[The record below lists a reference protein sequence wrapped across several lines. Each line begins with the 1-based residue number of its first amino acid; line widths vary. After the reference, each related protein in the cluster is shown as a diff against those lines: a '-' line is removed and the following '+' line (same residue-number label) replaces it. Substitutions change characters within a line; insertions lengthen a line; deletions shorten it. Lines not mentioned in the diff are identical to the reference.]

1 MLSFAEK
8 IEVDAVKRLTLPENR
23 QPSQELARYK
33 HFLKL
38 ENHRVTMLHKA
49 GVGGLE
55 VARAR
60 SMVIDVL
67 IRYILAAVEANLLA
81 TRFAVPRF
89 AVVAIGGYGRGELNP
104 FSDIDI
110 MFLHEPHQVTC
121 GKAHPSLSALT
132 DGLLYTLWDIGL
144 KVGHS
149 VRSVED
155 AVVAANSDMQS
166 KTSLIESRLV
176 AGEPAM
182 LVRLQAVIVAKCV
195 RGQEKTYIKSR
206 LEDQA
211 TRRAKFGNSASMQE
225 PNIKNGCGGLRDYQN
240 LLWMTFFKYRVRTLK
255 DLEPHG
261 LVSETERKQLDAAY
275 DYLMRV
281 RNELHYVAKRA
292 VDVIAKNVQP
302 TVANNLGYTDRSPS
316 RRIEEFMRDL
326 FLHMR
331 NIYLITRTL
340 EQRLALPAGGV
351 RSLAD
356 LFRKGKQRA
365 TQQIVDGFKILEGQI
380 CEGPRS
386 FKEQPRRLMRVFL
399 HAQQRGVTLHPDLAQ
414 TIRNQLPLIN
424 REFCRDPHV
433 SETFLQILSQR
444 GNVAPV
450 LRTMHEVGF
459 LGKYIPEFGKLTCMV
474 QHEFYHQ
481 YTVDEHTLVCLEKL
495 DKIWAATE
503 APLGV
508 YTPMFLNLEHPSVL
522 YLALL
527 LHDAGKGFNT
537 GDHSEAGGKIARG
550 VARRLGLDGATTHS
564 LRLIIENHLLMV
576 QISQRRD
583 LDDPGVIRQFASVIQ
598 NSQNLVM
605 LTLHT
610 LADSMGTSDQLWN
623 GFKDSLLQSLM
634 SKTAALLS
642 GGDDFI
648 RAEQK
653 QIELLKEEVQ
663 KLLPST
669 LSPEEIEAHFA
680 QLPPRYFAIHSP
692 RQIAADVAL
701 AHRFMH
707 LQLMEED
714 RSLIPVVTWHNE
726 PDRGF
731 TSLNV
736 CTWDRAG
743 IFTKIAACLTGA
755 GLNVLSA
762 HIFTRGDGIIL
773 DTFFVTDAKTGTLP
787 KKDEREKFER
797 IFNEALLGEIDLD
810 ELLAKQPRLQS
821 IYQGLEGEEIPTLIT
836 FDNSTAERRTVID
849 VETKDRVGL
858 LFTISQT
865 LTELKLDLALAKIV
879 TEKGAAID
887 SFYVRNLNGTKIT
900 SETQQKTVG
909 EKLRQAIAKMDRIKG
924 RGKLL
929 ITCE

>member
-8 IEVDAVKRLTLPENR
+8 IEADAAKRLTLPEGR
-23 QPSQELARYK
+23 QPAQELARYK

-38 ENHRVTMLHKA
+38 ENHRVAMLHKS

-55 VARAR
+55 VSRAR
-60 SMVIDVL
+60 STVIDVL
-67 IRYILAAVEANLLA
+67 IRHILAAVESNLLA
-81 TRFAVPRF
+81 TRAAVPRF

-110 MFLHEPHQVTC
+110 MFLHAPDLVTR
-121 GKAHPSLSALT
+121 GKAHPSLAALT
-132 DGLLYTLWDIGL
+132 DALLYSLWDIGL

-155 AVVAANSDMQS
+155 AVVEANREMQS

-182 LVRLQAVIVAKCV
+182 FVRFQAVIVAKCV
-195 RGQEKTYIKSR
+195 RGHEKAYLKAR
-206 LEDQA
+206 LEDQV
-211 TRRAKFGNSASMQE
+211 TRRTKFGNSPFMQE

-261 LVSETERKQLDAAY
+261 LISETERKQLDAAY
-275 DYLMRV
+275 DYLMLV
-281 RNELHYVAKRA
+281 RNELHYIAKRA

-302 TVANNLGYTDRSPS
+302 TLANNLGFTDRSPS
-316 RRIEEFMRDL
+316 RRLEEFMRNL

-331 NIYLITRTL
+331 HIYLITRTL
-340 EQRLALPAGGV
+340 EQRLALSTGGAS
-351 RSLAD
+351 RLAD
-356 LFRKGKQRA
+356 LFRKGKQRV
-365 TQQIVDGFKILEGQI
+365 TQQVVDGFKIIGTQI
-380 CEGPRS
+380 CEGSRS

-399 HAQQRGVTLHPDLAQ
+399 HAQQRGVTLRPDLAQ
-414 TIRNQLPLIN
+414 LIRNQLPLIN

-433 SETFLQILSQR
+433 SETFLQILTQR
-444 GNVAPV
+444 GNVASI

-495 DKIWAATE
+495 DQIWAATE
-503 APLGV
+503 PPLSR
-508 YTPMFLNLEHPSVL
+508 YTQLFQNLEHPWLL

-527 LHDAGKGFNT
+527 LHDAGKGVDSK
-537 GDHSEAGGKIARG
+537 DHSEVGGKIARG
-550 VARRLGLDGATTHS
+550 VARRLGLNGTITHS

-583 LDDPGVIRQFASVIQ
+583 LDDQGVIRSFASVVQ
-598 NSQNLVM
+598 NSDNLVM

-610 LADSMGTSDQLWN
+610 LADSLGTSDQLWN
-623 GFKDSLLQSLM
+623 GFKDSLLQSLLT
-634 SKTAALLS
+634 KTAALLS

-653 QIELLKEEVQ
+653 QVELLNEEVQ
-663 KLLPST
+663 AILPST
-669 LSPEEIEAHFA
+669 MSEEEITAHFQ
-680 QLPPRYFAIHSP
+680 QLPPRYFAIHSA
-692 RQIAADVAL
+692 RQIAADVCL

-707 LQLMEED
+707 LQLTEED
-714 RSLIPVVTWHNE
+714 QALVPVVTWQNE

-731 TSLNV
+731 TSLHV
-736 CTWDRAG
+736 CTWDRPG
-743 IFTKIAACLTGA
+743 VFTKIAACLTGA
-755 GLNVLSA
+755 GLNVLTA
-762 HIFTRGDGIIL
+762 QIFTRGDGIIL
-773 DTFFVTDAKTGTLP
+773 DTFYVTDAKTGAP
-787 KKDEREKFER
+787 AKKEEREKFER
-797 IFNEALLGEIDLD
+797 IFNDTLQGKINID
-810 ELLAKQPRLQS
+810 EFIAQQPRLPS
-821 IYQGLEGEEIPTLIT
+821 MYQALEDEEIPTRIT

-849 VETKDRVGL
+849 IETKDRVGL
-858 LFTISQT
+858 LYYISQT
-865 LTELKLDLALAKIV
+865 LTELKLDMALAKIV

-887 SFYVRNLNGTKIT
+887 AFYVRNLNGTKIT
-900 SETQQKTVG
+900 TETQQKSVHD
-909 EKLRQAIAKMDRIKG
+909 KLRQTIARMDRIKG
-924 RGKLL
+924 RGKM
-929 ITCE
+929 